1 MGAVSVG
8 LYFHSGLTLASLA
21 AFVFTN
27 VMVLTAIVDWDYLI
41 IPDSILLVGLLAGS
55 LSFALMEGEEILS
68 RYVDSLGAFSV
79 VLAVMTLGTR
89 LFGKPAM
96 GFGDVKLAGVIG
108 FFIGFV
114 DFLVALWVACIL
126 GSAYWLFCQVSGKE
140 LRRMS
145 IAPGRIPPVPDLTG
159 SIASPEGT
167 ALPFGS
173 FLSIAAIAVMFAHE
187 SIHTWIESW
196 IALTQ

>member
-1 MGAVSVG
+1 MGLVSVG
-8 LYFHSGLTLASLA
+8 LCFHSGLSWASLA

-27 VMVLTAIVDWDYLI
+27 VMVLTAIIDWDYLI

-55 LSFALMEGEEILS
+55 RCFALMEGEEVLL
-68 RYVDSLGAFSV
+68 RYVDGLGAFV
-79 VLAVMTLGTR
+79 ALLPVMIIGAKLLR
-89 LFGKPAM
+89 KPAM

-114 DFLVALWVACIL
+114 DFLVVLWVGCIL

-145 IAPGRIPPVPDLTG
+145 IAPGDIPPVPDFTG

-167 ALPFGS
+167 VLPFGS
-173 FLSIAAIAVMFAHE
+173 FLSIAAIVVMFAHE